1 MAVFDMERVTS
12 LIAAAAQAQV
22 DELELSEAGLDV
34 RIVRRVDGSAAPA
47 APAAPV
53 PEPVAAV
60 SPAAPA
66 QPGAVAAPA
75 GAPVRTLKAAMAGNF
90 YRAPTPDGAPLVEEG
105 ASVEPGTVLGILESM
120 KIMNEIESECRARI
134 LRVLCGNGELVAAG
148 QPLFELQEC

>member
-1 MAVFDMERVTS
+1 MSFFDIERVTS

-34 RIVRRVDGSAAPA
+34 RIVRRVDGAAPA
-47 APAAPV
+47 AAAAPV
-53 PEPVAAV
+53 AVPAVPLPALVAT
-60 SPAAPA
+60 PAA
-66 QPGAVAAPA
+66 APL
-75 GAPVRTLKAAMAGNF
+75 RTLKAAMAGNF
-90 YRAPTPDGAPLVEEG
+90 YRALTPDGAPLVEEG

-134 LRVLCGNGELVAAG
+134 QRVLCGNGELVAAG